1 MKKLISAIG
10 VLTISFSVLSAQP
23 QKESRPAPPKQQ
35 APEEIA
41 RHQAD
46 MMKAE
51 IGINDKQYKKV
62 YNLIKKDFEYRQNQS
77 RPNFGNGFPPQ
88 GGPGGGMGGPGMGGP
103 GGGMG
108 GPGMGGPGGGMGGP
122 GMGGSG
128 MGRPEGGPEGF
139 GGPGKG
145 MGPRP
150 EGSPVSDEY
159 LEKQEQKLKK
169 ILTPEQYDRWRGKH
183 PAEHHALPPLEF
195 K

>member
-62 YNLIKKDFEYRQNQS
+62 YNLIKKDFEYRQSQS
-77 RPNFGNGFPPQ
+77 RPNSGNGFPPQ
-88 GGPGGGMGGPGMGGP
+88 
-103 GGGMG
+103 G

-159 LEKQEQKLKK
+159 IEQQEKKLKK
-169 ILTPEQYDRWRGKH
+169 ILTPEQYDRWRSKH
-183 PAEHHALPPLEF
+183 PAEHNQLPPLEF